1 MTGTISTAT
10 AACQLTLSELL
21 LCARHWYFHHPYF
34 QDKKTE
40 AQQDHKL
47 EQDPMVATGGAVTG
61 CQAAAP
67 EPTLPTTGCSAGT
80 ARCLRCSG
88 LSDTHSCPRS
98 CVIKSQVESVC
109 TCTPHC
115 VIAAHTHLHA
125 QVLYCTELH
134 TQNHLHQSFCMVWK
148 VFEVNLDYLQSVPHS
163 LALLYQLPPSFCPRH
178 SKASALSEPWLLRT
192 PAMAGKDPNVCEK
205 A

>member
-67 EPTLPTTGCSAGT
+67 EPTLPTTTGYSPGT

-109 TCTPHC
+109 TRTPHC
-115 VIAAHTHLHA
+115 VITAHTHLHA

-148 VFEVNLDYLQSVPHS
+148 VFEVNLDYLQSVPH
-163 LALLYQLPPSFCPRH
+163 H
-178 SKASALSEPWLLRT
+178 
-192 PAMAGKDPNVCEK
+192 
-205 A
+205 